1 MTATERTE
9 RPATTD
15 DARRV
20 RPAGPGLVTRAR
32 YRVQTALPEVAVVVG
47 LLVLLEMLL
56 FYGYFKGFAGP
67 QFDFLGTYNTEAF
80 TWWHDG
86 GFFDPPAW
94 VPYTWGGYPSAI
106 SLQNASWYLPVGV
119 VAELVEYDLHI
130 ASMLHALHVAA
141 GALGVYVLARA
152 WGLGRLTATLGLV
165 AGFFAPGFYANAQHV
180 DIVRGYAWAPWLL
193 LLLSPAW
200 PWRRWWAVPAATFLL
215 WQALVG
221 VYPGMLVAFVYVGA
235 VWVIAAQLFLRPRLR
250 DFLLPLA
257 GSGVLALLLAMLKFL
272 PAIALRGTGSPS
284 GAEDSAFDLGILG
297 TVFFPY
303 DGANL
308 PTDMSMR
315 SFFIPATC
323 MALLALVP
331 WRDRRTWVLAATG
344 LTAAALSLPIWPWFD
359 LVGELPGLSLSRF
372 RASDFRPFL
381 LLSVVLLALLGLS
394 ATLRAA
400 AVRRAEGRP
409 WQLAPGRWGAV
420 AYLAGLLVVAAAL
433 GEGRDFGWERWT
445 PAWTILLAAAFG
457 VALLLGLGLRRWG
470 VTAPDTR
477 VVAAGLVL
485 LTVVSGTAWAYSTT
499 RPWLAQRIAVEQETW
514 GERVE
519 ELIDEREDP
528 AEAEEHAFAANDQ
541 RPARDPLTLDPV
553 PVVEFQKQW
562 NSAYYTGSAA
572 VGGYTN
578 LKGNEAFDRAMGAFQ
593 DETTADD
600 ALAFYAAPGIAVAVP
615 PDEIP
620 DEADVDRCVSE
631 GTCGDGVTVTP
642 REYAPGHFVYE
653 VTAPA
658 ATVLQLNESS
668 YPGWSGEVC
677 APAGGECQEVELEQA
692 AMGNIAVEV
701 PAGTWT
707 VELDYTTPQLDRAW
721 QLFWA
726 GIGLTLL
733 WTAVAVLGA
742 VRRARRTES
751 DPAPE
756 TSRRAPS
763 PVPDSPGDAEQVH

>member
-1 MTATERTE
+1 MTATAGTIATASRTSDGGVGVVA
-9 RPATTD
+9 RAR
-15 DARRV
+15 RRV
-20 RPAGPGLVTRAR
+20 RAV
-32 YRVQTALPEVAVVVG
+32 LPEITVVAG
-47 LLVLLEMLL
+47 LLVLLETLL
-56 FYGYFKGFAGP
+56 FYGHFKGYAGP

-80 TWWHDG
+80 TWWRDG

-94 VPYTWGGYPSAI
+94 VPYTWGGYPSAV

-130 ASMLHALHVAA
+130 ASMVHALHVAA
-141 GALGVYVLARA
+141 GALGVYALARA
-152 WGLGRLTATLGLV
+152 WRLGRITATLGLV
-165 AGFFAPGFYANAQHV
+165 AGFFAPGFFANAQHV

-221 VYPGMLVAFVYVGA
+221 VYPGILVAFVYAGA
-235 VWVIAAQLFLRPRLR
+235 VWVLAAQVLLRPRLR

-257 GSGVLALLLAMLKFL
+257 GSGVLALLLAMPKFL
-272 PAIALRGTGSPS
+272 PAVALRGTGSPS

-315 SFFIPATC
+315 SFFVPATC

-344 LTAAALSLPIWPWFD
+344 ATAAALSLPIWPWFD
-359 LVGELPGLSLSRF
+359 LATQLPGLDLSRF

-381 LLSVVLLALLGLS
+381 LMTIVLLALLGLS
-394 ATLRAA
+394 SALRAGA
-400 AVRRAEGRP
+400 ARRAEGTT
-409 WQLAPGRWGAV
+409 WLLAPGRRGAV

-433 GEGRDFGWERWT
+433 GVLRDFGWERWT
-445 PAWTILLAAAFG
+445 PAWTILLTAACG

-470 VTAPDTR
+470 IATPDTR
-477 VVAAGLVL
+477 LVATGLVL

-499 RPWLAQRIAVEQETW
+499 RPWLAARIAVEQETW

-519 ELIDEREDP
+519 ELIDVRKDP
-528 AEAEEHAFAANDQ
+528 DEADEHAFATGDQ

-562 NSAYYTGSAA
+562 NSAYYTGTAA

-593 DETTADD
+593 DEETADD

-615 PDEIP
+615 EAEIP
-620 DEADVDRCVSE
+620 DQALVDSCVA
-631 GTCGDGVTVTP
+631 GARCGDGVTVTP
-642 REYAPGHFVYE
+642 REYAPGHLVYD
-653 VTAPA
+653 VTTTG
-658 ATVLQLNESS
+658 ATVLQLNESY
-668 YPGWSGEVC
+668 YPGWSGAVC
-677 APAGGECQEVELEQA
+677 PPSGGGCQDVTLEQA

-701 PAGTWT
+701 PRGSWT
-707 VELDYTTPQLDRAW
+707 VALDYTTPQLDRAW

-726 GIGLTLL
+726 GTVLTLV
-733 WTAVAVLGA
+733 WTAAGLVGVVRGA
-742 VRRARRTES
+742 RRAGHEE
-751 DPAPE
+751 PE
-756 TSRRAPS
+756 
-763 PVPDSPGDAEQVH
+763 DSAQVH